1 MRLTHLGHACVRLEE
16 GGRTLV
22 IDPGG
27 FSAPDALDGADAVLV
42 THEHPDHVVPM
53 RLAEAAAANPDLRVW
68 TNEGVAAHVAK
79 ITELVT
85 LVAHG
90 DTFTAAGFE
99 IRVVGTDHAVIH
111 PDLPGIANTG
121 YLVNGGVFHPGDAF
135 TVPDVPVG
143 TLLIP
148 AAAPWSKVSEVVAYA
163 RAVNAPRSFPIHDA
177 ILSDAGRGL
186 VDAFLSGQRVP
197 VPAGYRRLA
206 PGESADLS

>member
-53 RLAEAAAANPDLRVW
+53 RLAEAATANPDLRVW
-68 TNEGVAAHVAK
+68 TNEGVAAHLAK
-79 ITELVT
+79 ITELVMV
-85 LVAHG
+85 VAHG

-99 IRVVGTDHAVIH
+99 VAVVGERHAVIH
-111 PDLPGIANTG
+111 PDLPGVPNTG
-121 YLVNGGVFHPGDAF
+121 YLVGGEVFHPGDAF

-148 AAAPWSKVSEVVAYA
+148 AAAPWSKVSEVVEYA

-186 VDAFLSGQRVP
+186 VDAFLSGQRIP
-197 VPAGYRRLA
+197 VPAGYQRLA
-206 PGESADLS
+206 PGESVEL

>member
-53 RLAEAAAANPDLRVW
+53 RLAEAATANPDLRVW
-68 TNEGVAAHVAK
+68 TNEGVAAHLAK
-79 ITELVT
+79 ITELVMV
-85 LVAHG
+85 VAHG

-99 IRVVGTDHAVIH
+99 VAVVGERHAVIH
-111 PDLPGIANTG
+111 PDLPGVPNTG
-121 YLVNGGVFHPGDAF
+121 YLVGGEVFHPGDAF

-148 AAAPWSKVSEVVAYA
+148 AAAPWSKVSEVVEYA

-186 VDAFLSGQRVP
+186 VDAFLSGQRLS
-197 VPAGYRRLA
+197 VPAGYQRLA
-206 PGESADLS
+206 PGESVEL